1 MHASLRSFRFA
12 TAAFALLALS
22 ACSETQLV
30 SHWAKQVAGSESAQ
44 SGTYKIGNP
53 YKVGSVWYYP
63 KENFKLV
70 ETGIASWY
78 GPGFHAGN
86 TANGEVYDQDE
97 LTAAHRT
104 LQLPSLVRVTNLEN
118 GRSIVVRVNDRGPFK
133 NGRIMDVSRRAA
145 DLLGFIN
152 KGTARVRLEVLESE
166 SRQLAA
172 AAKRGEDTT
181 RMTAADFQRGGTQTA
196 SAAPVAA
203 APAADDSVPES
214 LRTPTITVEELT
226 AQGKAVESATL
237 PEPSS
242 SGPVEGH
249 VAKGRFLPAPVVTTE
264 PVKPT
269 GIFVQAGSFSVYD
282 NAERLAKSLIGIA
295 PTTIEPVSVGG
306 RTMYRVRLGP
316 ISSVDAADTVL
327 EKVIRAGQGGARV
340 VHDKKKV

>member
-1 MHASLRSFRFA
+1 MHASVRSFRFVA
-12 TAAFALLALS
+12 VALALLALS
-22 ACSETQLV
+22 GCSETQLV
-30 SHWAKQVAGSESAQ
+30 SHWAKQVAGSENAQ

-152 KGTARVRLEVLESE
+152 KGTARVRIEVMESE

-172 AAKRGEDTT
+172 AARRGEDTT
-181 RMTAADFQRGGTQTA
+181 RMTANDFQRGAPQQTA
-196 SAAPVAA
+196 SAAPV
-203 APAADDSVPES
+203 
-214 LRTPTITVEELT
+214 
-226 AQGKAVESATL
+226 
-237 PEPSS
+237 PSS
-242 SGPVEGH
+242 P
-249 VAKGRFLPAPVVTTE
+249 LPDYWNSWE
-264 PVKPT
+264 C
-269 GIFVQAGSFSVYD
+269 S
-282 NAERLAKSLIGIA
+282 
-295 PTTIEPVSVGG
+295 
-306 RTMYRVRLGP
+306 
-316 ISSVDAADTVL
+316 
-327 EKVIRAGQGGARV
+327 
-340 VHDKKKV
+340 